1 MGKKDGSKLALFARM
16 GGHTIEIMGDT
27 AKINGAATPI
37 PSSGQ
42 HIHKHR
48 GDEIFKIFKWGKTY
62 NIYSFLKVWI
72 VFDGSFA
79 EVIPAPSVK
88 GQHCGLCGTY
98 NRNKYDEWTKKDG
111 KALADS
117 AASMV
122 QEYKWN

>member
-1 MGKKDGSKLALFARM
+1 MNAILLFP
-16 GGHTIEIMGDT
+16 HH
-27 AKINGAATPI
+27 N
-37 PSSGQ
+37 
-42 HIHKHR
+42 
-48 GDEIFKIFKWGKTY
+48 IFRILKNIFCYFRIFKWGDTY